1 MIAKKYLDTLESNLR
16 QLTVVR
22 ETQYL
27 KSGEGMP
34 DSWLP
39 HPSPRG
45 YSQGTFPT
53 GRKPVEASAMFNF
66 PPPNYL
72 CLFQQTNLIHG
83 SDSTISEI

>member
-22 ETQYL
+22 ETL
-27 KSGEGMP
+27 KSVEGMP
-34 DSWLP
+34 ESWLP
-39 HPSPRG
+39 HPSPHG
-45 YSQGTFPT
+45 YSQETFPT
-53 GRKPVEASAMFNF
+53 GHEPVEASAMFNF
-66 PPPNYL
+66 PPPSYL